1 MAELNKDNLEN
12 ALNGASSSEVPS
24 LDGTKRSSEV
34 AQGVPTKSGSPTANP
49 SANTGNSGQGQVS
62 KEEEI
67 GFHKGALNTLV
78 NERNELVKIIQN
90 VEAVMQAHIA
100 RLEQLGVKVPV
111 QGQK

>member
-1 MAELNKDNLEN
+1 MAELNKDNLED
-12 ALNGASSSEVPS
+12 ALSGPRASEVPTPEDQKAAPS
-24 LDGTKRSSEV
+24 QNPNEGSPKGNPQGN
-34 AQGVPTKSGSPTANP
+34 AQGQ
-49 SANTGNSGQGQVS
+49 GNVS

-78 NERNELVKIIQN
+78 NERNELLKMMQN

-111 QGQK
+111 NQGQQRQQ